1 MNENIK
7 LNSINSNET
16 QIYELIQKHINEN
29 NLNSIL
35 TSTIYNQIIYATNI
49 LNGLSNFKT
58 NQSGMKKL
66 FDLKNFVE
74 QHRKK
79 KLNNNNND
87 NNNNDNNNNSNN
99 DNDNNDNNDNIN
111 NNNNEENINNRSYIM
126 DCIQKKSYNNIL
138 FENLKISENEKD
150 NNEKLNNSYY

>member
-49 LNGLSNFKT
+49 LNALSNFKT

-79 KLNNNNND
+79 T
-87 NNNNDNNNNSNN
+87 
-99 DNDNNDNNDNIN
+99 
-111 NNNNEENINNRSYIM
+111 
-126 DCIQKKSYNNIL
+126 
-138 FENLKISENEKD
+138 
-150 NNEKLNNSYY
+150 